1 MQKTCYVIDTNSVG
15 NRWGY
20 LLRTIKPTDE
30 ILAFFNGDCPS
41 MTLGFI
47 NAMLRKGTHIE
58 LISRV
63 VTQKFSSNINFQLV
77 TEIGFRIAKHPE
89 LQYILVSENAE
100 YEPLIEYWQQQE
112 VDISRF
118 NIITSKPEEISMSYN
133 HRPNDPIR
141 NQTHETVNTKEPAQ
155 VPETEPIEAMG
166 PADEP
171 ETTDTQEPAQ
181 TTETP
186 DKQTPESNTLP
197 RYATNKQCKQD
208 YYVRLNKLRIPAQ
221 RSKQIAEIMVPIMT
235 KPANQ
240 RMLNLYN
247 ALSSEFGKKSGFVK
261 THYQAIKMLVAEIGR
276 MGPLPDPEQ

>member
-1 MQKTCYVIDTNSVG
+1 
-15 NRWGY
+15 
-20 LLRTIKPTDE
+20 
-30 ILAFFNGDCPS
+30 
-41 MTLGFI
+41 
-47 NAMLRKGTHIE
+47 
-58 LISRV
+58 
-63 VTQKFSSNINFQLV
+63 
-77 TEIGFRIAKHPE
+77 
-89 LQYILVSENAE
+89 
-100 YEPLIEYWQQQE
+100 
-112 VDISRF
+112 
-118 NIITSKPEEISMSYN
+118 MSYN

-141 NQTHETVNTKEPAQ
+141 NQTHETVNTEEPAQ
-155 VPETEPIEAMG
+155 APETEPIEAMG
-166 PADEP
+166 PADEL
-171 ETTDTQEPAQ
+171 ETTDTQEPVQ

-186 DKQTPESNTLP
+186 DKQTPEANTLP

-221 RSKQIAEIMVPIMT
+221 RSKQIAEIMVPIMA

>member
-1 MQKTCYVIDTNSVG
+1 MQKICYVIDTNSVG

-20 LLRTIKPTDE
+20 LLQTIQPTDE
-30 ILAFFNGDCPS
+30 ILAFFNGTCPD
-41 MTLGFI
+41 MTIGFI

-63 VTQKFSSNINFQLV
+63 FTQKFSSNINFQLV

-89 LQYILVSENAE
+89 LEYVLVSENTE
-100 YEPLIEYWQQQE
+100 YEPLIEYWRQQE
-112 VDISRF
+112 VNISRF
-118 NIITSKPEEISMSYN
+118 NIITSKPEEIEISYN
-133 HRPNDPIR
+133 YRPNDSIR
-141 NQTHETVNTKEPAQ
+141 NKTCPENMDTPVEQQPDSTPVESIGPDTEPEPITETNLPEQTDEPK
-155 VPETEPIEAMG
+155 PETNA
-166 PADEP
+166 
-171 ETTDTQEPAQ
+171 
-181 TTETP
+181 
-186 DKQTPESNTLP
+186 LP
-197 RYATNKQCKQD
+197 RYATAKQCKQD

-221 RSKQIAEIMVPIMT
+221 RSKQIAEIMVPIMS

-276 MGPLPDPEQ
+276 MGPLPEPEP